1 MWDHYQFSNAN
12 ILMDVVFYLDL
23 ENIIKTR
30 KHSSGKHTVPFCG
43 YEGYDVTSYLVVP
56 MFLWGGEEVWSQ
68 RGVWHYLQP
77 PPREQMDTC
86 RNITFPQLRL
96 RAVIVIT
103 FVMLF

>member
-1 MWDHYQFSNAN
+1 MWDHYQFSNAY

-56 MFLWGGEEVWSQ
+56 MFLWGGGLVPG
-68 RGVWHYLQP
+68 RGYGTTHYIPSVNRQEGGLVPEGVYGTTQYLP
-77 PPREQMDTC
+77 M
-86 RNITFPQLRL
+86 
-96 RAVIVIT
+96 
-103 FVMLF
+103 